1 MSEKPDPGTHPQP
14 LYAVTMHN
22 AITSGD
28 LNRMKQ
34 VAQQAEQYLQQS
46 GDLPAA
52 LQALKIEIAKAE
64 HKK

>member
-1 MSEKPDPGTHPQP
+1 MDQKRASAQL
-14 LYAVTMHN
+14 LYGPTIHE
-22 AITSGD
+22 AIRSGD

-34 VAQQAEQYLQQS
+34 VAKEAEQYLRQV

-64 HKK
+64 HK

>member
-1 MSEKPDPGTHPQP
+1 MAEKSKPDPIVP
-14 LYAVTMHN
+14 LYGVTIQD
-22 AITSGD
+22 AIFSGD
-28 LNRMKQ
+28 IHRMKQ
-34 VAQQAEQYLQQS
+34 VAQEAEQYLQQA

>member
-1 MSEKPDPGTHPQP
+1 MAEKEKYDPIRP
-14 LYAVTMHN
+14 LYAVTIHDV
-22 AITSGD
+22 ICSGD
-28 LNRMKQ
+28 ITRMKQ
-34 VAQQAEQYLQQS
+34 VAQEAEHYLQQS

>member
-1 MSEKPDPGTHPQP
+1 MAEKQDSTIRP
-14 LYAVTMHN
+14 LYGVVIHDV
-22 AITSGD
+22 ICSGD
-28 LNRMKQ
+28 VNRMKQ
-34 VAQQAEQYLQQS
+34 VAKEAEQYLQQA

>member
-1 MSEKPDPGTHPQP
+1 MAEKQHPIL
-14 LYAVTMHN
+14 LYAPTIHD

-28 LNRMKQ
+28 LSRMKQ
-34 VAQQAEQYLQQS
+34 VAQEAEQYLQQS

>member
-1 MSEKPDPGTHPQP
+1 MADKQDSTIRP
-14 LYAVTMHN
+14 LYGVVIHE
-22 AITSGD
+22 AICSGD
-28 LNRMKQ
+28 VNRMKQ
-34 VAQQAEQYLQQS
+34 VAKEAEHYLQQA

>member
-1 MSEKPDPGTHPQP
+1 MADKYNPIHP
-14 LYAVTMHN
+14 LYAVTIHD
-22 AITSGD
+22 AIGSAD
-28 LNRMKQ
+28 LSRMKQ
-34 VAQQAEQYLQQS
+34 VAQEAEQYLQQS